1 MRSHPVL
8 IIQSTCSYI
17 LALILDWATV
27 FVKICW
33 SVVEITPHFVD
44 KLSFDIYLLIT
55 VHFCFSKKF
64 FVLVLALIVL
74 MFFLCSSKSHCSFKI
89 VPIKKECNVVCLLS
103 FINVCVFFFLFHW
116 PVFTRLFRII
126 IAYIESKN

>member
-8 IIQSTCSYI
+8 IIQSNCSYI
-17 LALILDWATV
+17 FALILDWATV

-89 VPIKKECNVVCLLS
+89 VPIKKVWCHLFVIFHQYLCA
-103 FINVCVFFFLFHW
+103 FFLFHW
-116 PVFTRLFRII
+116 PAFTRLFRII
-126 IAYIESKN
+126 IAYIETKN